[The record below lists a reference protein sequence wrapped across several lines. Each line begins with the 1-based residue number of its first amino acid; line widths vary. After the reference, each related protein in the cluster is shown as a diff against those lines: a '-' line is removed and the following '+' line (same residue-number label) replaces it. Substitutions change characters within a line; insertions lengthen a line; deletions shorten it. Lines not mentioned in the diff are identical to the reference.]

1 MAKNKRV
8 KIMVRKLELWY
19 KIPASYQI
27 EVILP
32 DYPVPLFSFVP
43 KSQVMGEIVK
53 VLKYNAKH
61 NNR

>member
-8 KIMVRKLELWY
+8 KIVVRELKIWFN
-19 KIPASYQI
+19 IPASYQI

-32 DYPVPLFSFVP
+32 GYSESFFAFVP
-43 KSQVMGEIVK
+43 GSMVMGEIVK

-61 NNR
+61 NR